1 MKTGKGSRQ
10 RLGFTLVEMLMVII
24 VVAVIS
30 AIAIPKVSQQI
41 QLAKERSLRAQL
53 RIARIAVERFYN
65 DTGHYPQRMS
75 WLNDF
80 DWEVTPTFPGLTP
93 DGVEKNLP
101 ANLYRGPYISDDSG
115 NKRFTSQPHP
125 RGGTYTHSAIKIIFD
140 PISGKPFNCRLLNR
154 VFTVTSSA
162 TGNDSNGVPYSS
174 Y

>member
-1 MKTGKGSRQ
+1 VKTGKGSRQ

-41 QLAKERSLRAQL
+41 QLAKERSLRVQL

-75 WLNDF
+75 WLNEF

-115 NKRFTSQPHP
+115 NKRFTSQPNP

-162 TGNDSNGVPYSS
+162 TGNDSNGVPYTS

>member
-1 MKTGKGSRQ
+1 METRNRSRQ
-10 RLGFTLVEMLMVII
+10 RFGFTLVEMLMVII

-41 QLAKERSLRAQL
+41 QLAKERSLRSQL

-80 DWEVTPTFPGLTP
+80 EWEVTPTFPGLTP

-101 ANLYRGPYISDDSG
+101 AILYCGPYISDDSG
-115 NKRFTSQPHP
+115 NRLFTSQPNP
-125 RGGTYTHSAIKIIFD
+125 KGGTYTHSAIKIIFD
-140 PISGKPFNCRLLNR
+140 PVSGKPFNCKLLNK
-154 VFTVTSSA
+154 VFTVNSSA
-162 TGNDSNGVPYSS
+162 TGNDSNGVPFSS